1 MSRRRQGS
9 AGWRKERAKISE
21 MPDRSPAIPSPMAG
35 IATGAVAV
43 GIATLALRLLRPELS
58 IATAALVLVL
68 PGVIGGLFGGRLPAA
83 SVALVSAV
91 VFGVEFVK
99 PYGQFKVRV
108 AEDGVAVTV
117 FLFVALAVGEI
128 TAREARRRWSAE
140 QRAAELEV
148 LTRKLQ
154 SAEEQ
159 HRMLA
164 GEVDR
169 LAVMQQVDEQ
179 RAALLRSVSHDL
191 RTPLATIRAVTSDL
205 RSDTP
210 YDQPTRDELLELVSD
225 EAERLDRLVANLL
238 NLSRIEAS
246 GLVPDLQAVDL
257 PELVATTVD
266 RLSRL
271 LRGKRVQV
279 DIPVSLSLVDV
290 DYTQIDQVLTNLLEN
305 AVRHTLPRSTV
316 RIGAREHGCEQVEI
330 WVQDEGVGIPRSERA
345 RIFEAFR
352 QGRGSGSTGIGLAIC
367 KAVVEAHG
375 GTIVVGDA
383 PGGGA
388 RFSFTVPVRHG

>member
-1 MSRRRQGS
+1 MDLRQ
-9 AGWRKERAKISE
+9 
-21 MPDRSPAIPSPMAG
+21 PAIPTPGAG
-35 IATGAVAV
+35 TGAGAV
-43 GIATLALRLLRPELS
+43 TLAAATVTLRLLRPNLS

-68 PGVIGGLFGGRLPAA
+68 PGVIAGLLGGRWPAA
-83 SVALVSAV
+83 VVALMSAL

-108 AEDGVAVTV
+108 AEDAVAVTV
-117 FLFVALAVGEI
+117 FLLVALTVGEI

-140 QRAAELEV
+140 RRMTELED
-148 LTRKLQ
+148 LTRRLQ
-154 SAEEQ
+154 AAEEQ
-159 HRMLA
+159 RVTLA
-164 GEVDR
+164 VEVER

-191 RTPLATIRAVTSDL
+191 RTPLATIRAVTTDL
-205 RSDTP
+205 RGDSP
-210 YDQPTRDELLELVSD
+210 YDQPTRDELLDLVSD

-246 GLVPDLQAVDL
+246 GLVPDRQAVDL

-271 LRGKRVQV
+271 LNGKRLEIDV
-279 DIPVSLSLVDV
+279 PHTLPLVDA
-290 DYTQIDQVLTNLLEN
+290 DYTQLDQVLTNLLEN
-305 AVRHTLPRSTV
+305 AARHAVPRSTV
-316 RIGAREHGCEQVEI
+316 RIGARTNGPEMVEI
-330 WVQDEGVGIPRSERA
+330 WVQDEGVGIPPSEWT
-345 RIFEAFR
+345 RIFEPFR
-352 QGRGSGSTGIGLAIC
+352 QGRGSGSSGIGLAIC

-375 GTIVVGDA
+375 GTIAVGDA

-388 RFSFTVPVRHG
+388 RFNFTVPVRHG